1 MRKSSGAGMAPR
13 SHSDSYARIHGR
25 VTCARIDGDAQRLS
39 SRPPA
44 GVDDL
49 GWRYMSPRSA
59 ERFAGWHGRVVVVGL
74 SDRLAEIG
82 RVGAVRAPMWTVSAG
97 SPWRPI

>member
-1 MRKSSGAGMAPR
+1 MSWIVEAPNNNP
-13 SHSDSYARIHGR
+13 SVFDLITATVHQ
-25 VTCARIDGDAQRLS
+25 IDGDAQRLS

-49 GWRYMSPRSA
+49 GWRYMSPRFA

-82 RVGAVRAPMWTVSAG
+82 RVGAMCALRCG
-97 SPWRPI
+97 R